1 MSIRDFKNKIGKL
14 AGKDLL
20 NDVDKKL
27 QRGTEYK
34 FLSGYVKEIITNPYD
49 YLNRPYKV
57 NDQTV
62 YNEVTIKDV
71 LSGRI
76 TTLPGGEN
84 VKSPIKNFEHVAN
97 MPMNSSIVQ
106 IIDDTRGRDG
116 EKPVMCYPFF
126 PSHFSLPLK
135 VGEYVWMIEENI
147 KGVINYYWMCRKTG
161 IIQVE
166 DLNFTNLERTSIN
179 TAMYDKHE
187 ESGGV
192 FIPSSETKE
201 KMVSLAK
208 SEVSNIAEE
217 SYSNLLKNS
226 FNHVTEFVGEPV
238 PRMKKRSSDLLLQ
251 GSYNSGIHLTVE
263 KFSDLSENNTEESL
277 NDGYVNSPAIDIFI
291 KRDPDLDSIK
301 IKNFSDA
308 DEGIEHEEI
317 NKIRDLEEGTLSNVS
332 SEVTA
337 VENATEGSTTDG
349 GTTDGRTTGGNIS
362 DELLDT
368 DPLSAA
374 CRIYMSNNSN
384 FDEDFGLDIDN
395 LDAQSGTC
403 IISYTKNNRLVGT
416 DNTRILNITGESYID
431 MTESGNIV
439 IKASKNSGY
448 EFLSL
453 NNEEKYARI
462 NTRHTG
468 KIYLTH
474 QNGDDLPD
482 KDSDEPYVL
491 VSQLEKV
498 LVNIHEILNAHTN
511 ALIALVPARFP
522 PFIAAASQAVTD
534 ALLNTQSD
542 VPNPIK
548 YGEPIPSVIAAAALA
563 GKLTINTAESSILR
577 SKKIIAD
584 TEKI

>member
-27 QRGTEYK
+27 QKGTEYK

-49 YLNRPYKV
+49 YLNRPYRV

-71 LSGRI
+71 LSGRV
-76 TTLPGGEN
+76 TTLPGGES

-106 IIDDTRGRDG
+106 IVDDGRGGDG
-116 EKPVMCYPFF
+116 EKPVICYPFF

-187 ESGGV
+187 ESAGV
-192 FIPSSETKE
+192 FVPSSETKE
-201 KMVSLAK
+201 KMISLAK

-226 FNHVTEFVGEPV
+226 FNHVTEFVGEAV
-238 PRMKKRSSDLLLQ
+238 PRMKKRSSDLLFQ
-251 GSYNSGIHLTVE
+251 GSNNSGIHLTVE

-277 NDGYVNSPAIDIFI
+277 NDGYVSSPAIDIFI
-291 KRDPDLDSIK
+291 KRDPGLDSIK
-301 IKNFSDA
+301 TKNFSDA

-317 NKIRDLEEGTLSNVS
+317 NKIRDLEGDTLNNV
-332 SEVTA
+332 
-337 VENATEGSTTDG
+337 
-349 GTTDGRTTGGNIS
+349 S

-374 CRIYMSNNSN
+374 SRIYMSNNSN

-395 LDAQSGTC
+395 LDTQSGTC

-416 DNTRILNITGESYID
+416 DNTRVLNITGESYID
-431 MTESGNIV
+431 MTSSGNIV
-439 IKASKNSGY
+439 IKASKNNGQ
-448 EFLSL
+448 EFISL
-453 NNEEKYARI
+453 NPDEKYARI
-462 NTRHTG
+462 NTRKNG
-468 KIYLTH
+468 NIYFTH
-474 QNGDDLPD
+474 QGTNNLPT
-482 KDSDEPYVL
+482 KSADEPYVL
-491 VSQLEKV
+491 VSQLEPI
-498 LVNIHEILNAHTN
+498 LENIYAILNAHNTTFFT
-511 ALIALVPARFP
+511 LVPARFP
-522 PFIAAASQAVTD
+522 PFIAAAAQAVQT
-534 ALLNTQSD
+534 ALIDTKID
-542 VPNPIK
+542 TPFGK
-548 YGEPIPSVIAAAALA
+548 YLEPINIPVAAAPLQ
-563 GKLTINTAESSILR
+563 GGVVVGQSILR
-577 SKKIIAD
+577 SGRIIAD
-584 TEKI
+584 DEKDMIVPT

>member
-49 YLNRPYKV
+49 YLNRPYRV

-116 EKPVMCYPFF
+116 EKPVICYPFF

-238 PRMKKRSSDLLLQ
+238 PRMKKRSSDLLFQ
-251 GSYNSGIHLTVE
+251 GSNNSGIHLTVE
-263 KFSDLSENNTEESL
+263 KFSDLSENNTEEFI

-337 VENATEGSTTDG
+337 VENATEGSTT
-349 GTTDGRTTGGNIS
+349 GGNIS

-395 LDAQSGTC
+395 LDTQSGTC

-439 IKASKNSGY
+439 IKASKNNGQ

-462 NTRHTG
+462 NTRATG

-474 QNGDDLPD
+474 QNGNDLPD
-482 KDSDEPYVL
+482 RSDDEPYVL

-534 ALLNTQSD
+534 ALLGSQSD
-542 VPNPIK
+542 VPNPIQ
-548 YGEPIPSVIAAAALA
+548 YAEPIQTVIAAAALA
-563 GKLTINTAESSILR
+563 GKLTINTPESSILR

-584 TEKI
+584 TEKSPVIT

>member
-116 EKPVMCYPFF
+116 EKPVICYPFF

-251 GSYNSGIHLTVE
+251 GSNNSGIHLTVE

-349 GTTDGRTTGGNIS
+349 GTTDGSTTGGNIS

-474 QNGDDLPD
+474 QNGDDLPE

>member
-27 QRGTEYK
+27 QKGTEYR
-34 FLSGYVKEIITNPYD
+34 FLSGYVKEIITNPYS

-57 NDQTV
+57 NDQTT
-62 YNEVTIKDV
+62 YSEVTIKDV

-106 IIDDTRGRDG
+106 IIDDGRGSDG
-116 EKPVMCYPFF
+116 EKPVICYPFF

-161 IIQVE
+161 IMQVE

-179 TAMYDKHE
+179 ASMYDKHE

-201 KMVSLAK
+201 KMISLAK

-226 FNHVTEFVGEPV
+226 FNHVTEFVGEAV
-238 PRMKKRSSDLLLQ
+238 PRMKKRSSDLLFQ
-251 GSYNSGIHLTVE
+251 GSNNSGIHLTVE
-263 KFSDLSENNTEESL
+263 KFSDLSQDNTDESL

-291 KRDPDLDSIK
+291 KRGPPNLDTIK

-308 DEGIEHEEI
+308 DKNIEHEEI
-317 NKIRDLEEGTLSNVS
+317 NKIRDLEGLIFDNL
-332 SEVTA
+332 
-337 VENATEGSTTDG
+337 
-349 GTTDGRTTGGNIS
+349 S

-368 DPLSAA
+368 DPQSAA
-374 CRIYMSNNSN
+374 SRIYMSNNSN
-384 FDEDFGLDIDN
+384 FDDDFGLVIDN
-395 LDAQSGTC
+395 LDSQSGTC

-416 DNTRILNITGESYID
+416 DNTRILNISGESYID
-431 MTESGNIV
+431 MTSSGNVV
-439 IKASKNSGY
+439 IKASKDNGQ
-448 EFLSL
+448 EFISL
-453 NNEEKYARI
+453 DPGSNITRI
-462 NTRHTG
+462 NAKD
-468 KIYLTH
+468 KIFLTH
-474 QNGDDLPD
+474 GRDNNTPTKTD
-482 KDSDEPYVL
+482 DEPYVL
-491 VSQLEKV
+491 VSQLENV
-498 LVNIHEILNAHTN
+498 LVNIYEILNAHNT
-511 ALIALVPARFP
+511 AFFTLVPARFP
-522 PFIAAASQAVTD
+522 PFIAAAAQAVQA
-534 ALLNTQSD
+534 ALIDTKID
-542 VPNPIK
+542 VPNFIK
-548 YGEPIPSVIAAAALA
+548 YEQPINQPVAAAPLT
-563 GKLTINTAESSILR
+563 GKMTVDTPGTSILR
-577 SKKIIAD
+577 SKRIIAD
-584 TEKI
+584 SEKTLPT